1 MILEGTQL
9 ALIIITSIFLVTSA
23 RAHSHNSSSIC
34 QKSCG
39 TVESAKWVPYPFG
52 FSDGCGIRLNCTQQG
67 DIMIGGFK
75 VQNITPDGIFIYL
88 PAKCNRSLELIKP
101 LFGQYYSPAWRNG
114 ILLQNC
120 NRSLNNC
127 LIPTSSFL
135 NQLKIPNC
143 DAKSDNLSCYSVE
156 KLSMGILPYENLS
169 STDCKFV
176 FSSFAVG
183 SNNPVLSLEFER
195 VELNWWLKGNCTADP
210 CSKNGTCTQVILS
223 NGTIGHRCRC
233 NEGFTGDGFKTGE
246 GAEGCRS
253 ASSVSG
259 CNPSKYINGECGG
272 TTRVGVLVGGII
284 AGALLMAGLALICYF
299 VRRRSTSLRNR
310 LSAKRLLC
318 EAAGN
323 SSVPFYAYREIEKA
337 TNGFSEK
344 QRLGTGAYGTVYAG
358 KLHNDDWVAIKKIRH
373 RDTDSIDQVMN
384 EIKLLS
390 SVSHPNLVRLL
401 GCCIEEGEPIL
412 VYEFMPNGTLCQHL
426 QRERGKG
433 LPWTIRLTVA
443 AETANAIAYLHSAMN
458 PPIYHR
464 DIKSSNILLDYNY
477 KSKVADFGL
486 SRLGM
491 TESSHISTAPQGTP
505 GYLDPQY
512 HQYFHL
518 SDKSDVYSF
527 GVVLVEIITS
537 LKVVDFSR
545 PHSEVNLAALAID
558 RIGRGCV
565 DEIIDPYL
573 DPHRDAWTLS
583 SIHNVAELAFRC
595 LAFHR
600 DMRPTMMEVAEEL
613 EHIRLSSWVPS
624 MYSASTA
631 ASSCSSPDNGS
642 EKSLGVSSVKKAG
655 VASQRLLVPQKA
667 ADCLTSLEEVKDS
680 SPVSV
685 HDPWLSEQSS
695 PSTNS
700 LLGNAVQ

>member
-23 RAHSHNSSSIC
+23 RAHTHNSSSIC

-253 ASSVSG
+253 VSG

-272 TTRVGVLVGGII
+272 TTRVGVLVG
-284 AGALLMAGLALICYF
+284 
-299 VRRRSTSLRNR
+299 
-310 LSAKRLLC
+310 
-318 EAAGN
+318 
-323 SSVPFYAYREIEKA
+323 
-337 TNGFSEK
+337 
-344 QRLGTGAYGTVYAG
+344 
-358 KLHNDDWVAIKKIRH
+358 
-373 RDTDSIDQVMN
+373 
-384 EIKLLS
+384 
-390 SVSHPNLVRLL
+390 
-401 GCCIEEGEPIL
+401 
-412 VYEFMPNGTLCQHL
+412 
-426 QRERGKG
+426 
-433 LPWTIRLTVA
+433 
-443 AETANAIAYLHSAMN
+443 
-458 PPIYHR
+458 
-464 DIKSSNILLDYNY
+464 
-477 KSKVADFGL
+477 
-486 SRLGM
+486 
-491 TESSHISTAPQGTP
+491 
-505 GYLDPQY
+505 
-512 HQYFHL
+512 
-518 SDKSDVYSF
+518 
-527 GVVLVEIITS
+527 
-537 LKVVDFSR
+537 VDFSR

-655 VASQRLLVPQKA
+655 VASRRLLVPQKA

>member
-23 RAHSHNSSSIC
+23 RAHTHNSSSIC

-253 ASSVSG
+253 VSG

-344 QRLGTGAYGTVYAG
+344 QRLGTGAY
-358 KLHNDDWVAIKKIRH
+358 
-373 RDTDSIDQVMN
+373 
-384 EIKLLS
+384 
-390 SVSHPNLVRLL
+390 
-401 GCCIEEGEPIL
+401 
-412 VYEFMPNGTLCQHL
+412 
-426 QRERGKG
+426 
-433 LPWTIRLTVA
+433 
-443 AETANAIAYLHSAMN
+443 
-458 PPIYHR
+458 
-464 DIKSSNILLDYNY
+464 
-477 KSKVADFGL
+477 
-486 SRLGM
+486 
-491 TESSHISTAPQGTP
+491 
-505 GYLDPQY
+505 
-512 HQYFHL
+512 
-518 SDKSDVYSF
+518 
-527 GVVLVEIITS
+527 
-537 LKVVDFSR
+537 VDFSR

-655 VASQRLLVPQKA
+655 VASRRLLVPQKA